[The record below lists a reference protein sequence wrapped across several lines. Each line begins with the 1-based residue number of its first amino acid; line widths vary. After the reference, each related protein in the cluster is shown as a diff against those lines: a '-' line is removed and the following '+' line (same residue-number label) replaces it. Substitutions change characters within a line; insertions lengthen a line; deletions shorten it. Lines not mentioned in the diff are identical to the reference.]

1 MALPPIGS
9 GPTVS
14 TNYRSPAGSTPSKPA
29 VAGNKGPDFRS
40 DTFDTFDTGSAPSPA
55 TSTDA
60 ASSTDDSGKTDEEK
74 VNEQFIT
81 TMLESFYKFMKKFR
95 DENKVWDKEDWG

>member
-14 TNYRSPAGSTPSKPA
+14 TNFRSSAASTPSTQPA
-29 VAGNKGPDFRS
+29 ANRGPAFSKDS
-40 DTFDTFDTGSAPSPA
+40 FDTGSTSSAA